1 MNLPQAHCHITKD
14 ALFFSAPL
22 KGWWGVV
29 ALRVGALALGTAST
43 KGKMGWVLAQ
53 AIALP
58 FVAVVLAI

>member
-1 MNLPQAHCHITKD
+1 M
-14 ALFFSAPL
+14 
-22 KGWWGVV
+22 
-29 ALRVGALALGTAST
+29 ALREGALALGTAST